1 MKPVVQIWIR
11 EKSLD
16 VIARGHYPSSWW
28 NRFPTR
34 FDAIDGPLKD
44 TKDIICITV
53 SSDWFRQMRDYE
65 DQLDKDSQM
74 PF

>member
-1 MKPVVQIWIR
+1 MKTVVQIWIR

-16 VIARGHYPSSWW
+16 VIARGHYPSTWW
-28 NRFPTR
+28 RQCPGDK
-34 FDAIDGPLKD
+34 DA
-44 TKDIICITV
+44 ICITV

-65 DQLDKDSQM
+65 DQLDKDNGM

>member
-1 MKPVVQIWIR
+1 MKPVIQIWIR

-16 VIARGHYPSSWW
+16 TIARGHYPSSWW
-28 NRFPTR
+28 RQCPSDI
-34 FDAIDGPLKD
+34 DA
-44 TKDIICITV
+44 ICITV

>member
-28 NRFPTR
+28 TR
-34 FDAIDGPLKD
+34 FDEIDFESYSE
-44 TKDIICITV
+44 DIICITV

>member
-16 VIARGHYPSSWW
+16 TIARGHYPSSWW
-28 NRFPTR
+28 TR
-34 FDAIDGPLKD
+34 FDAIDSPLKD
-44 TKDIICITV
+44 TKDVICITV

-65 DQLDKDSQM
+65 DELNKDSGL